1 MAKTLSDK
9 QEADCCKVLNVTGDL
24 APRLLQMGIVPG
36 SEVEIVRTAPLGFPM
51 EIKIRGYSLS
61 LREEEASCIEIES

>member
-9 QEADCCKVLNVTGDL
+9 HEPDCCKVKNVTGDL
-24 APRLLQMGIVPG
+24 APRLLQMGILPG
-36 SEVEIVRTAPLGFPM
+36 SEIEVIRTAPLGFPM

-61 LREEEASCIEIES
+61 LREEEASCIEIE

>member
-9 QEADCCKVLNVTGDL
+9 QVADCCNVLNVTGDL
-24 APRLLQMGIVPG
+24 APRLLKMVIVPG
-36 SEVEIVRTAPLGFPM
+36 SEVEIIRTAPLGFPM
-51 EIKIRGYSLS
+51 EIKIGGYSLS

>member
-9 QEADCCKVLNVTGDL
+9 QVADCCRVTNVTGDL

-36 SEVEIVRTAPLGFPM
+36 SEVEIIRTAPLGFPM